1 MFETPCWVG
10 TGMGDS
16 FSEANPKKNHPN
28 PIFSEFNPENKAES
42 KVPGCFGNQWMD
54 PQVSRIVPSMGI

>member
-16 FSEANPKKNHPN
+16 FSETNPKKT
-28 PIFSEFNPENKAES
+28 IQIQFFSKFNAENKAES
-42 KVPGCFGNQWMD
+42 KVPGFFGNQWMD
-54 PQVSRIVPSMGI
+54 PQASKIVPSMGI